1 MGWAL
6 IGSWWTSDFG
16 TNRTNRAGLMMSVVR
31 VLTGNDLQRGK
42 TALLTHLRY
51 RLNDE
56 RTDNGHNF
64 LKPRGRS
71 VKPAE
76 EKRTCAAA
84 SCLVGCA
91 AASMRYDDE
100 IRVFSRLVAK
110 SVVGNNQ

>member
-1 MGWAL
+1 
-6 IGSWWTSDFG
+6 
-16 TNRTNRAGLMMSVVR
+16 MSVVEGMNGPSSD
-31 VLTGNDLQRGK
+31 VGRGPN
-42 TALLTHLRY
+42 LTHLRY

-71 VKPAE
+71 VKPVE

-91 AASMRYDDE
+91 AASMRYHDE